1 MILHCTL
8 AESGR
13 TRTQHAR
20 SWASG
25 GRFLVALL
33 TAAALCSG
41 WGSGPA
47 LAQLGARIVG
57 GVPAP
62 EGELQF
68 QACLSIGR
76 QDGICSCGGTL
87 VSADWVITAAHCVV
101 SPRTGAVAAPDAIR
115 IRLGSV
121 YRDQKGTVVGARQV
135 IAHERY
141 NRSTLEND
149 IALVRLTSPVSLPA
163 VTLEPGTGIP
173 QRVLQVTASP
183 WATVAGWG
191 DMVGSQSV
199 VKVAQALQKAEVPIV
214 DNATCNASMAY
225 LAGPIDDRRICAGLS
240 EGGVD
245 SCNGDSGGPL
255 LLRLDGTR
263 WVQVGIVSYGHE
275 ECGKPG
281 HYGVYTRVAAFQ
293 PWIARAMGQTN
304 QADAVA
310 VRPPAPAPVTPGA
323 LGAAPTIVK
332 EAGKNNLAIRI
343 AMSKRDLRLGDSF
356 DLTISSPIGGQLL
369 LFDMTANNDL
379 ILIFPNPRSKVSNK
393 SGLIRA
399 NAPLR
404 IPDATYGFE
413 LVASEPRGRG
423 RLLAVVA
430 SDLEAFLDAQVRA
443 DMAPQSDPAAT
454 MRSLDGLLARLGA
467 PIGDGG
473 ARGAQ
478 GQGGEWALGFA
489 DYEVR

>member
-1 MILHCTL
+1 ML
-8 AESGR
+8 
-13 TRTQHAR
+13 
-20 SWASG
+20 
-25 GRFLVALL
+25 LVALFVCS
-33 TAAALCSG
+33 ALSWG
-41 WGSGPA
+41 WISHPA

-87 VSADWVITAAHCVV
+87 VSPDWVITAAHCVV
-101 SPRTGAVAAPDAIR
+101 NQRTGALAAPDAIR

-191 DMVGSQSV
+191 DMIGSQSV

-255 LLRLDGTR
+255 LLRLDGSR

-293 PWIARAMGQTN
+293 PWIARAMGQTSP
-304 QADAVA
+304 ADSVA
-310 VRPPAPAPVTPGA
+310 ARPPAPVTPGA

-332 EAGKNNLAIRI
+332 ETGKNDLAISI
-343 AMSKRDLRLGDSF
+343 AMSKRDLRLGESF
-356 DLTISSPIGGQLL
+356 DLTVSSPIAGQLL
-369 LFDMTANNDL
+369 LFDITANNDL

-443 DMAPQSDPAAT
+443 DMTPQADPAAT

-473 ARGAQ
+473 IRGAQ
-478 GQGGEWALGFA
+478 GQGGAWALGFA